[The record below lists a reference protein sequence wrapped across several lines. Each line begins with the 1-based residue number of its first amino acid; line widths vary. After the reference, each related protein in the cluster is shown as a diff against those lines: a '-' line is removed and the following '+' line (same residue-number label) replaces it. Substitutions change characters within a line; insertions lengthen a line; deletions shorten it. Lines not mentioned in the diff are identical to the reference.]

1 MEVTVRIFDKK
12 VGTLYEHEGV
22 VRFEY
27 EQSFLDTGLNLSPLK
42 LPFIKETYINNDE
55 KYFQTL
61 AGVFFDSLPDKFG
74 TKVMERYYESKG
86 KTAHDLTVLQKLIY
100 IGSKGMGALEY
111 EPSEEFLD
119 DFESIEPLEIRELYE
134 STRKIVE
141 GKTTQTIKEILTLM
155 GSSIQAGGARPK
167 ATVGWK
173 REDNLITNSR
183 LQDDNYEQWLV
194 KFDAIDENGIATDFT
209 KLEYVYMSMAKECGI
224 NIPEIDLIQDQ
235 NLNHFAI
242 KRFDRDNSNKL
253 HMHSLASMVHVNFNE
268 PLHYSY
274 DEAMRV
280 VRFITKD
287 ARAVEEFYKRAV
299 FNVLARNQDDHA
311 KNTSFLMD
319 EQGKWSL
326 SPAYD
331 ITYANGNH
339 YTKNHQMSIVGKVN
353 NFTREDLITLGT
365 NIGMKK
371 SKAEEI
377 INHTAEVVTSFLQ
390 RAIDIKIR
398 KDLIELVQKNVDK
411 RLKVIQGQRC
421 TF

>member
-167 ATVGWK
+167 ATVGWN

-319 EQGKWSL
+319 EQGEWSL

-331 ITYANGNH
+331 ITYANGNY

>member
-1 MEVTVRIFDKK
+1 MEVIAKIFDKK

-27 EQSFLDTGLNLSPLK
+27 EQAFLDTRLNLSPLK
-42 LPFIKETYINNDE
+42 LPFTRDTYINNDE

-86 KTAHDLTVLQKLIY
+86 KIAHDLTVLQKLIY
-100 IGSKGMGALEY
+100 IGSTGMGALEY

-119 DFESIEPLEIRELYE
+119 DFKSIEPLEIRELYE
-134 STRKIVE
+134 STKKIVKGE
-141 GKTTQTIKEILTLM
+141 TNQTIQEILKLM

-167 ATVGWK
+167 ATVGWNK
-173 REDNLITNSR
+173 KENIISNSQLKDN
-183 LQDDNYEQWLV
+183 DYEQWLV
-194 KFDAIDENGIATDFT
+194 KFDGVDENNIPTDFT

-224 NIPEIDLIQDQ
+224 NIPEIALINDKD
-235 NLNHFAI
+235 LNHFAI
-242 KRFDRDNSNKL
+242 KRFDRDNSSKL

-287 ARAVEEFYKRAV
+287 AKAVKEFYKRAL

-319 EQGKWSL
+319 KKGEWSL

-339 YTKNHQMSIVGKVN
+339 YTKNHQMSIVGKIN

-365 NIGMKK
+365 NMGIKK
-371 SKAEEI
+371 SKAEEVI
-377 INHTAEVVTSFLQ
+377 DSTAEVVASFLQ
-390 RAIDIKIR
+390 RAVNIKIR
-398 KDLIELVQKNVDK
+398 KDLIDLVHKDIEE
-411 RLKVIQGQRC
+411 RLFSILKKY
-421 TF
+421 